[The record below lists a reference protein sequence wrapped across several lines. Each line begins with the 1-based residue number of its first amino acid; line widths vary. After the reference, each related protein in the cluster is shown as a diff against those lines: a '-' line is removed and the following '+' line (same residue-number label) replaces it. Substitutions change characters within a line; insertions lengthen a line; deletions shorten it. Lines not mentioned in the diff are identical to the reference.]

1 MDTGSRSSPWVVAV
15 FAIVR
20 FVFAR
25 YEVVIVLSIDEEVD
39 LFIVIAFGAEEQA
52 SNAVGLFAK
61 VVAWEVRSAIIN
73 KGTSIEL
80 TPGSRALQSDVWR
93 SSQAVRQE
101 SWYCVSR
108 GCSHQLICG
117 RSRVILP
124 RP

>member
-1 MDTGSRSSPWVVAV
+1 MDTGSSSSPGVIAV
-15 FAIVR
+15 FAIVG

-39 LFIVIAFGAEEQA
+39 LFVVIAFGAEEQA

-61 VVAWEVRSAIIN
+61 VVAWEVTSAIVN

-108 GCSHQLICG
+108 GGSRRPICG
-117 RSRVILP
+117 SSQAILP